1 MGLFD
6 FFKGNK
12 DKEEASFDPLDIRI
26 EDLKKGDLFDYNL
39 ETWTVAEEF
48 EYDWG
53 DECFTKELLV
63 EKGSEKKYLTIDIE
77 DGLEITLQEKVTL
90 RSLDENFVDHLMD
103 VQEPLKKVQ
112 YNGVKYFKDAKNYG
126 YYRNVNTK
134 SEGEECISWDFY
146 DADEK
151 HILTIEQWGENEF
164 EVSVGKV
171 IKPSDISDILPSS
184 K

>member
-12 DKEEASFDPLDIRI
+12 DKEEAAFDPLDIRV

-39 ETWTVAEEF
+39 ETWTVEEEF

-53 DECFTKELLV
+53 EECFTKELLIQQGAL
-63 EKGSEKKYLTIDIE
+63 KRYLSIDIE
-77 DGLEITLQEKVTL
+77 DGLELSIQEKVTL

-103 VQEPLKKVQ
+103 IQEPLKKIE
-112 YNGVKYFKDAKNYG
+112 YKGIKYFKDAKNYG

-146 DADEK
+146 DANET
-151 HILTIEQWGENEF
+151 HILTIEQWGESEF
-164 EVSVGKV
+164 EVSVGK
-171 IKPSDISDILPSS
+171 ILKRSDISDILPSS

>member
-12 DKEEASFDPLDIRI
+12 EEEAAFDPLNIRV

-39 ETWTVAEEF
+39 ETWSVIEEF

-53 DECFTKELLV
+53 DECFTKELLI
-63 EKGSEKKYLTIDIE
+63 EQGKQRKYLTIDIE
-77 DGLEITLQEKVTL
+77 DGLELTMLEKVTL
-90 RSLDENFVDHLMD
+90 RSLEENFVDYLMKK
-103 VQEPLKKVQ
+103 QEPLKKI
-112 YNGVKYFKDAKNYG
+112 KYKGIKYYKGAKNYG

-146 DADEK
+146 DSSEK
-151 HILTIEQWGENEF
+151 HVLTIDQWGESEF
-164 EVSVGKV
+164 EISVGKV
-171 IKPSDISDILPSS
+171 IQPSDISDILPSS